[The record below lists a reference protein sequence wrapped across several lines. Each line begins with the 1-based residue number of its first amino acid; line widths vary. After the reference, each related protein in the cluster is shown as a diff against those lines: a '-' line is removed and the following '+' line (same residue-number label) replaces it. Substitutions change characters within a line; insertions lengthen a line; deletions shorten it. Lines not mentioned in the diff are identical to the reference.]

1 MQETN
6 TPELQR
12 LKMAWLAAKE
22 ANDTQAQLELL
33 RDHPEQQTAL
43 IDFIAAYHATAV
55 PSTEEQDSLLP
66 VTQRALQTAVQRVF
80 KSQIAQEQASQSTI
94 TTLAEL
100 RKSRNLSKVEAAQSL
115 RLSVEVWSKFEAG
128 AIELISLSQRQ
139 LNHLALF
146 FQVGAEQFS
155 ALLTNSQPA
164 LTLNRRQ
171 TRDAAQQQQQ
181 GPRKQSFA
189 EAVKHSTMSKE
200 DKKFWSEM

>member
-55 PSTEEQDSLLP
+55 ASAEEQEILLP
-66 VTQRALQTAVQRVF
+66 VTLRALQTAVQRVF
-80 KSQIAQEQASQSTI
+80 SPQVQAVQTPQATV
-94 TTLAEL
+94 TTLVEL
-100 RKSRNLSKVEAAQSL
+100 RKSRNLNKVEAARSL

-139 LNHLALF
+139 LDHLALF
-146 FQVGAEQFS
+146 FQVSVEQFS
-155 ALLTNSQPA
+155 TLLTNSQPA